1 MTNANGTTATVS
13 SAVQSVE
20 ISPNADRTLWIAAVV
35 AAVCGG
41 LYGYD
46 TGIIS
51 GALLLITRDFH
62 LSTVQ
67 QEWVA
72 SAILAGAAIGAIGF
86 GWSSEKFG
94 RRATVI
100 FVTMVFVLGSLFCAF
115 APDVN
120 LLIAARFF
128 LGLAVGGSTQVV
140 PTYISELAPHK
151 RRGNLVTMFNVAIG
165 VGILL
170 ANVAGLLMR
179 DEWGWRPMVAA
190 AALPAAFVCG
200 AMFFLPKSPR
210 WTARNEGLDVAAEQL
225 GRVRSSREVIRKEVR
240 EIHTNMQNIDVTEG
254 GWKGLMLPW
263 VRPAVIAAL
272 GVAFFTQAGGLEMMI
287 YYTPTFLTDA
297 GFSSKWSLWASLGVA
312 IVYCIMTLLGCL
324 FVDRIGRR
332 RLMLVMGPGAVLSLV
347 GLGISFAMHPAAGS
361 MGSYAVLAFLL
372 LFMLFN
378 SGGIQVVGWLTGA
391 EMFPLPMRGAATSA
405 HAAVLWGS
413 NLVVTATTLQLVQ
426 FLTLGGTMWFY
437 AGVNLASV
445 IFVWLLVPETAGAT
459 LENIE
464 TTLRKGTFRPQIGK
478 SPRIVDNV

>member
-1 MTNANGTTATVS
+1 MTTPNSPAAS
-13 SAVQSVE
+13 LPSAVNSVD
-20 ISPNADRTLWIAAVV
+20 ISPNADRTLWIATIV
-35 AAVCGG
+35 AAICGG

-62 LSTVQ
+62 LSITQ

-72 SAILAGAAIGAIGF
+72 SAILAGAAVGAIGF

-100 FVTMVFVLGSLFCAF
+100 FVTMVFVIGSLACAF
-115 APDVN
+115 APDVTA
-120 LLIAARFF
+120 LISARFF

-140 PTYISELAPHK
+140 PTYISELAPHH

-170 ANVAGLLMR
+170 ANIAGLLMR
-179 DEWGWRPMVAA
+179 DQWGWRPMVAA
-190 AALPAAFVCG
+190 AALPAAFVCIT
-200 AMFFLPKSPR
+200 MFFLPKSPR
-210 WTARNEGLDVAAEQL
+210 WTARNEGLGEAAEQL
-225 GRVRSSREVIRKEVR
+225 GRIRSSREVIRREVR
-240 EIHTNMQNIDVTEG
+240 EIHSNMQRIDTKEK
-254 GWKGLMLPW
+254 GWKGLTLPW

-297 GFSSKWSLWASLGVA
+297 GFGPEWSLWASLGVA

-332 RLMLVMGPGAVLSLV
+332 RLMLIMGPGAVVSLI
-347 GLGISFAMHPAAGS
+347 GLGICFALHPTAGS
-361 MGSYAVLAFLL
+361 VGSYAVLAFLL

-437 AGVNLASV
+437 AAINLASV
-445 IFVWLLVPETAGAT
+445 IFVWFLVPETAGAS

-464 TTLRKGTFRPQIGK
+464 TALRRGTFRPHIGQ
-478 SPRIVDNV
+478 SPRILDNI